1 MKLDVDTVL
10 DLVQEIQVTDPI
22 DYGSLS
28 VDPDSAAR
36 LIVLSVIEQFE
47 TQWAGL
53 EGIDKDYAMAATVS
67 KLVLENFILNLQLR
81 ANEN

>member
-1 MKLDVDTVL
+1 MKLDVNTVL
-10 DLVQEIQVTDPI
+10 DLVQEIQITDPI
-22 DYGSLS
+22 DYSGIN

-53 EGIDKDYAMAATVS
+53 TDVDRDYAMVATVS

-81 ANEN
+81 TNET